1 MGERSRG
8 PTQRLGGGKGEG
20 RGEDKGREG
29 GSQSWLGAGTRDE
42 SVFARARVSGKLNL
56 T

>member
-20 RGEDKGREG
+20 RGEDKGGKGKGGTSLGLALRRECF
-29 GSQSWLGAGTRDE
+29 RE
-42 SVFARARVSGKLNL
+42 SSSKWE